1 MTHLSPQQLIDAADG
16 RAASREAAHLESCR
30 ACQEQVASLIE
41 LLTAARE
48 DPVPD
53 PSPLAWERL
62 ASRVGDAVRQER
74 PRASWWFAWG
84 WRWAPL
90 AMVAVLAVTAGIGV
104 GVWKDRAP
112 GSPSGTERP
121 GVRDVPDAAAEL
133 DHDALAADDPAWT
146 LVSDLSADV
155 SLEEAES
162 LGAMPPIGGSDRA
175 LWQLTAEERRV
186 LAAILEEELAAGASP
201 VPRVPGA

>member
-1 MTHLSPQQLIDAADG
+1 MTHLSPPQLIDAADG
-16 RAASREAAHLESCR
+16 RAAAREAAHLESCR
-30 ACQEQVASLIE
+30 ACREQVASLVE
-41 LLTAARE
+41 VLTAARE

-53 PSPLAWERL
+53 PSPLAWERM
-62 ASRVGDAVRQER
+62 AARIGEAVRHER

-90 AMVAVLAVTAGIGV
+90 AMVTVLAVTAGIGV

-112 GSPSGTERP
+112 GSPAGPERP
-121 GVRDVPDAAAEL
+121 GVVNVPDTTAGL
-133 DHDALAADDPAWT
+133 DRDALAADDFAWT

-162 LGAMPPIGGSDRA
+162 LGAMLAVGGSDRA
-175 LWQLTAEERRV
+175 LWQLTDEERRD
-186 LAAILEEELAAGASP
+186 LAAILEAELAAGTPP
-201 VPRVPGA
+201 VPHAPGA